1 MIVWSES
8 ASAEPRVS
16 PGLPGPPWGQAPGGS
31 GKLAQFLLNFQQ
43 GSLGLRLS
51 QVHNTQSSQVSS
63 SASRLLA

>member
-8 ASAEPRVS
+8 ASAEPRAS